1 MPYYDLD
8 FHRENDHVAV
18 HKMENHLC
26 SNLSAYS
33 LHSCCWVRTHWPM
46 PTPVSRFCNSTLN
59 NWPMLNR
66 QLPNKAP
73 AKDKQ
78 VKAFDPSQY
87 QKPDASTLKQQL
99 TRVQYHATQNSGTER
114 AFSHAYDDLFEQGL
128 YVDIVSGEPLFSSQ
142 DK

>member
-78 VKAFDPSQY
+78 VKAFEPSQY
-87 QKPDASTLKQQL
+87 QKPDASTLKRQL
-99 TRVQYHATQNSGTER
+99 TRVQTLICRSLNHCTANLRMGCWPNDKVLGYR
-114 AFSHAYDDLFEQGL
+114 AIKTMKMRLA
-128 YVDIVSGEPLFSSQ
+128 
-142 DK
+142 